1 MSLLVYVFFQS
12 LEIVKVEEAP
22 TNKMAGD
29 KKLIAMTS
37 VTSQKLLQDNN
48 SQDVIVIPT
57 GSVNTQHHDGMEH
70 LLLNR
75 CLLAQLFLSS
85 WLNNKFN
92 CQQNIQVLSTGFKL
106 KLAF

>member
-29 KKLIAMTS
+29 KKLIAMSS
-37 VTSQKLLQDNN
+37 VTSQILLQDNN

-70 LLLNR
+70 LL
-75 CLLAQLFLSS
+75 
-85 WLNNKFN
+85 
-92 CQQNIQVLSTGFKL
+92 
-106 KLAF
+106 